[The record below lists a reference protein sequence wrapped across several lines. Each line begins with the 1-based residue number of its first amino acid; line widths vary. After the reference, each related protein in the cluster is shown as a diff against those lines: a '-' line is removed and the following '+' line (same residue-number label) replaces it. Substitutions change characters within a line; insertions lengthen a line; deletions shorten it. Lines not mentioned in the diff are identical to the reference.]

1 MAEIQVEDLQAL
13 MNIRTMLIQDHE
25 RILDGG
31 QTTSPTALC
40 KQSDVAESFSNVIRA
55 LEEVITKG
63 SLGKVKFERTGN

>member
-25 RILDGG
+25 RILDSG
-31 QTTSPTALC
+31 QMVSPVALC

-55 LEEVITKG
+55 LEEVITRG
-63 SLGKVKFERTGN
+63 SLGKVKFERTEN